1 MTDRDGPDARRR
13 FVSRALIILW
23 IGSLTLTM
31 QLWIGRSTIYAA
43 ERVATVEA
51 VHDMIL
57 ANTAPANGWGALGLN
72 GVNVR
77 VGAVYVAEAMHR
89 LLHLSITRSYLLLDT
104 VALFGA
110 LCLLRSY
117 LRRFQPEPYAL
128 LGVAFVGTVLPLTY
142 QLFYFHPWD
151 RLSLFLWILLLGLL
165 HRGRVLL
172 AAALLPLA
180 VAVKYDIML
189 LPAVYGIHNVL
200 RDRRISALALRQSAA
215 MLALGFG
222 TYVALNLLL
231 PGGSA
236 PAPILGQ
243 LSINIH
249 DLRAMHIAY
258 PPLLGFVIPI
268 ATAAIGFRRCDAW
281 SQAGVL
287 LGAALLVPL
296 ALRSNLAE
304 FRAQM
309 AILVLLAP
317 ASLAGVRYLTNHGKT
332 SE

>member
-1 MTDRDGPDARRR
+1 MRVRDGPGARRR
-13 FVSRALIILW
+13 FVARSLIVLW

-43 ERVATVEA
+43 DRLTKIEA

-57 ANTAPANGWGALGLN
+57 TNTPPANGWGALGLN

-89 LLHLSITRSYLLLDT
+89 VLRISITRSYLLLDT

-110 LCLLRSY
+110 LCLLLGY

-128 LGVAFVGTVLPLTY
+128 LGVAFVGTMLPLTY

-151 RLSLFLWILLLGLL
+151 RLSLLLWILLLGLL

-189 LPAVYGIHNVL
+189 LPAVYGIHSVL
-200 RDRRISALALRQSAA
+200 RDRRISAVALSQSGA
-215 MLALGFG
+215 MLALGYG
-222 TYVALNLLL
+222 TYFVLNLLL

-236 PAPILGQ
+236 P
-243 LSINIH
+243 S
-249 DLRAMHIAY
+249 
-258 PPLLGFVIPI
+258 
-268 ATAAIGFRRCDAW
+268 
-281 SQAGVL
+281 
-287 LGAALLVPL
+287 
-296 ALRSNLAE
+296 
-304 FRAQM
+304 
-309 AILVLLAP
+309 
-317 ASLAGVRYLTNHGKT
+317 
-332 SE
+332 